1 MNGRKAMKRKEI
13 YAGGLK
19 SARESRLGK
28 LAAARAASSSSGEE
42 KPDSPYY
49 WAAAAGRGI
58 RRRVVPIFRR

>member
-1 MNGRKAMKRKEI
+1 MNGRKAMMRKEI

-28 LAAARAASSSSGEE
+28 LGRQWRYF
-42 KPDSPYY
+42 PYY

>member
-28 LAAARAASSSSGEE
+28 LAAAMAVFSLLLGGCGGQGDQAKGGSDIHWWR
-42 KPDSPYY
+42 
-49 WAAAAGRGI
+49 
-58 RRRVVPIFRR
+58 